1 MRDKYSILEISQK
14 QPRELIGD
22 LAAARFSLLRSFGC
36 GAMNF
41 ANFWVRLACRF
52 FISIAKKEALKI
64 RERDPAIDEMD
75 ANKYTLC
82 RIFRSGAPSVI
93 LGETDFPESK
103 HGLVI
108 GFNHPSLGEIIRL
121 MYLCMAYY
129 PDRTYLFPVNL
140 IWYEALVPVIDELRQ
155 YGFELTPI
163 ITPSARRKLLK
174 HAKTIEA
181 RARLNILTQAFAG
194 AYVDR
199 CAEFVENGQIV
210 LVAPSATRKKYLFDS
225 VEISD
230 GKKPIEPATMTMLT
244 LKLRKAKIEEYGIVP
259 VAIIPP
265 KFSTKGLN
273 LFRNYKFAIC
283 TEIDAETV
291 AEECGKREAECN
303 ARCIERG
310 FMKRIASK
318 FKLYKAE
325 RRIVKPD

>member
-1 MRDKYSILEISQK
+1 MRKKLSILEISQI
-14 QPRELIGD
+14 QPRDLIGD

-36 GAMNF
+36 GALNF

-52 FISIAKKEALKI
+52 FISIAKKKARKI
-64 RERDPAIDEMD
+64 REKDPTIDEMD

-82 RIFRSGAPSVI
+82 RIFKSGAPLVI
-93 LGETDFPESK
+93 IGETDFPESK

-163 ITPSARRKLLK
+163 ITPSAKNRLLR

-181 RARLNILTQAFAG
+181 RARISILTRAFTG

-199 CAEFVENGQIV
+199 CAEFVKDGQIV
-210 LVAPSATRKKYLFDS
+210 LVAPSATRKKYLFES
-225 VEISD
+225 QAISD
-230 GKKPIEPATMTMLT
+230 GKKPISPATMSMLA
-244 LKLRKAKIEEYGIVP
+244 LKLVKLNVEEFGFVP

-265 KFSTKGLN
+265 KFATRGLN
-273 LFRNYKFAIC
+273 LLMNYKFIIC
-283 TEIDAETV
+283 KEIGAKTV
-291 AEECGKREAECN
+291 AEELEEREAACD
-303 ARCIERG
+303 ARCIERS
-310 FMKRIASK
+310 FMKRIAYEFEVNEAK
-318 FKLYKAE
+318 D
-325 RRIVKPD
+325 RIVKPG